1 MVKPTKQVGIDF
13 ASIPHLKKAEILMS
27 NLTLTS
33 AKRTALRWLVVPL
46 IALIVPSAAQAANHT
61 AAAKT
66 PRATIVEAAWLEAN
80 LNNPKVR
87 IIEVSTDP
95 GVYEKGHI
103 PNAVNFRWHTEF
115 VDPINRDIASQAQ
128 FQQAARAAGINKDTK
143 VVLYGDKNN
152 WFAAWGVWIFRTY
165 GHADVSILNGGRDK
179 WVKDGRAL
187 SPAVP
192 TLRAGNFV
200 ATAANT
206 NLRARLADVVK
217 IASKVDR
224 TTKLVDI
231 RSADEFS
238 GKIFAPAGFQ
248 ELAIRAGH
256 IPGAQNIPWTA
267 AVAPD
272 GTFRPAAEL
281 KAIYDAKGIN
291 GKKKI
296 TVYCR
301 IGERAA
307 HTWFVLSEI
316 LGYEV
321 KLYDGSWTEY
331 GNSVGVPIANPTGTV
346 WGKG

>member
-1 MVKPTKQVGIDF
+1 MTTTRNEVRRV
-13 ASIPHLKKAEILMS
+13 
-27 NLTLTS
+27 
-33 AKRTALRWLVVPL
+33 RRLRWLLVPL
-46 IALIVPSAAQAANHT
+46 AALVTPSAVYASNT
-61 AAAKT
+61 PSPVNT
-66 PRATIVEAAWLEAN
+66 PRATIVEADWLQAN

-115 VDPINRDIASQAQ
+115 VNPVNRDIASKEQ
-128 FQQAARAAGINKDTK
+128 FQLTARAAGINKDTK

-165 GHADVSILNGGRDK
+165 GHRDVSILNGGRDK

-187 SPAVP
+187 TPVVP
-192 TLRAGNFV
+192 VVRPGNFTATEPNRSLRAF
-200 ATAANT
+200 
-206 NLRARLADVVK
+206 LPDVVK
-217 IASKVDR
+217 IATKQDR

-231 RSADEFS
+231 RSPDEFN
-238 GKIFAPAGFQ
+238 GKIFAAAGFQ

-256 IPGAQNIPWTA
+256 IPGAKNVPWSTA
-267 AVAPD
+267 VSPD
-272 GTFRPAAEL
+272 GTFRPVADLKSIYAAQ
-281 KAIYDAKGIN
+281 GID
-291 GKKKI
+291 GKKKV

-316 LGYEV
+316 LGYDV

-331 GNSVGVPIANPTGTV
+331 GNAVGVPIANPAGTV
-346 WGKG
+346 WGRG

>member
-1 MVKPTKQVGIDF
+1 MEFRTTTRNTAQRKVRWMLALSAVLISSTGF
-13 ASIPHLKKAEILMS
+13 AATP
-27 NLTLTS
+27 
-33 AKRTALRWLVVPL
+33 
-46 IALIVPSAAQAANHT
+46 
-61 AAAKT
+61 AAAKV
-66 PRATIVEAAWLEAN
+66 PKATIVEAAWLESN

-115 VDPINRDIASQAQ
+115 VDPVNRDIASLAQ
-128 FQQAARAAGINKDTK
+128 FQKSVRAAGINKDTQ

-165 GHADVSILNGGRDK
+165 GHEKVSILNGGRDK

-187 SPAVP
+187 SPVVP
-192 TLRAGNFV
+192 TLAAGNFV
-200 ATAANT
+200 ASPANR
-206 NLRARLADVVK
+206 NLRAFLPDVVK
-217 IASKVDR
+217 IAKKEDR

-256 IPGAQNIPWTA
+256 IPGAQNIPWTS
-267 AVAPD
+267 AVSPD

-281 KAIYDAKGIN
+281 KTIYAAKGID

>member
-1 MVKPTKQVGIDF
+1 MKQNSVKIRKRF
-13 ASIPHLKKAEILMS
+13 RWFLIPIV
-27 NLTLTS
+27 T
-33 AKRTALRWLVVPL
+33 
-46 IALIVPSAAQAANHT
+46 LIVPTTAFASAST
-61 AAAKT
+61 PIT
-66 PRATIVEAAWLEAN
+66 PRASIVETAWLEAN
-80 LNNPKVR
+80 LNKSNVR

-103 PNAVNFRWHTEF
+103 PNAVKFVWHTDF
-115 VDPINRDIASQAQ
+115 VDPVNRDIVSKAQ
-128 FQQAARAAGINKDTK
+128 FEKLARNAGINKDTQ

-152 WFAAWGVWIFRTY
+152 WFAAWGVWIFKTY
-165 GHADVSILNGGRDK
+165 GHKNISILNGGRDK

-187 SPAVP
+187 NAAVP
-192 TLRAGNFV
+192 TFGAGNFV

-206 NLRARLADVVK
+206 GLRALLTDVVK
-217 IASKVDR
+217 IAKKEDK

-231 RSADEFS
+231 RSADEFN

-256 IPGAQNIPWTA
+256 IPGAQNVPWATA
-267 AVAPD
+267 VSPD
-272 GTFRPAAEL
+272 GTFRPAADL
-281 KAIYDAKGIN
+281 KVIYDKVGIN
-291 GKKKI
+291 GKKKVI
-296 TVYCR
+296 VYCR

-321 KLYDGSWTEY
+321 RLYDGSWTEY
-331 GNSVGVPIANPTGTV
+331 GNSVGVPISNPAGTI

>member
-1 MVKPTKQVGIDF
+1 VIKTPKPNPKQNNTSSRV
-13 ASIPHLKKAEILMS
+13 ARLLSYLMIS
-27 NLTLTS
+27 TS
-33 AKRTALRWLVVPL
+33 ALF
-46 IALIVPSAAQAANHT
+46 VPSAVQASSSAP
-61 AAAKT
+61 AKS

-115 VDPINRDIASQAQ
+115 VDPVNRDIASREQ
-128 FQQAARAAGINKDTK
+128 FQKAVRSAGINKDTK

-165 GHADVSILNGGRDK
+165 GHNDVSILNGGRDK

-187 SPAVP
+187 SPIAPV
-192 TLRAGNFV
+192 LQSGNFT
-200 ATAANT
+200 ATVANT
-206 NLRARLADVVK
+206 NLRAFLTDVVK
-217 IASKVDR
+217 IAKKEDR

-256 IPGAQNIPWTA
+256 IPGAQNIPWSS
-267 AVAPD
+267 AVSPD
-272 GTFRPAAEL
+272 GTFRPAADL

-291 GKKKI
+291 GKKKVI
-296 TVYCR
+296 VYCR

-316 LGYEV
+316 LGY
-321 KLYDGSWTEY
+321 
-331 GNSVGVPIANPTGTV
+331 
-346 WGKG
+346 

>member
-1 MVKPTKQVGIDF
+1 MT
-13 ASIPHLKKAEILMS
+13 ILRKGTS
-27 NLTLTS
+27 LRGRRIALAAVLVAILVPTS
-33 AKRTALRWLVVPL
+33 ATSASATTATK
-46 IALIVPSAAQAANHT
+46 S
-61 AAAKT
+61 K
-66 PRATIVEAAWLEAN
+66 RATIVEASWLEAN

-115 VDPINRDIASQAQ
+115 VDPVNRDIASREQ
-128 FQQAARAAGINKDTK
+128 FQRTVRAAGINSDTQ

-165 GHADVSILNGGRDK
+165 GHQNVSILNGGRDK

-187 SPAVP
+187 TPVVP
-192 TLRAGNFV
+192 SLRPGNFT
-200 ATAANT
+200 ATAANV
-206 NLRARLADVVK
+206 NLRAFLPDVVRIAKK
-217 IASKVDR
+217 IDR

-256 IPGAQNIPWTA
+256 IPGAKNVPWSA

-281 KAIYDAKGIN
+281 KAIYAAQGID
-291 GKKKI
+291 GTKKV

-316 LGYEV
+316 LGYDV

>member
-1 MVKPTKQVGIDF
+1 MQQDSVKSRKRFRWLLLPIITLIAPTTAF
-13 ASIPHLKKAEILMS
+13 ASA
-27 NLTLTS
+27 S
-33 AKRTALRWLVVPL
+33 AP
-46 IALIVPSAAQAANHT
+46 
-61 AAAKT
+61 KT
-66 PRATIVEAAWLEAN
+66 TRASIVEAAWLEAN
-80 LNNPKVR
+80 LNKSNVR

-103 PNAVNFRWHTEF
+103 PNAVKFVWHTDF
-115 VDPINRDIASQAQ
+115 VDPVNRDIVSKAQ
-128 FQQAARAAGINKDTK
+128 FEKLARNAGINKDTQ

-152 WFAAWGVWIFRTY
+152 WFAAWGVWIFKTY
-165 GHADVSILNGGRDK
+165 GHKSISILNGGRDK

-187 SPAVP
+187 NAAVP
-192 TLRAGNFV
+192 TFGAGNFV

-206 NLRARLADVVK
+206 GLRALLGDVVK
-217 IASKVDR
+217 IANKEDK

-231 RSADEFS
+231 RSADEFN

-256 IPGAQNIPWTA
+256 IPGAQNVPWTT
-267 AVAPD
+267 AVSPD
-272 GTFRPAAEL
+272 GTFRPAADL
-281 KAIYDAKGIN
+281 KVIYDKVGIN
-291 GKKKI
+291 GKKKVI
-296 TVYCR
+296 VYCR

-321 KLYDGSWTEY
+321 RLYDGSWTEY
-331 GNSVGVPIANPTGTV
+331 GNSVGVPISNPAGTI

>member
-1 MVKPTKQVGIDF
+1 MTRQSG
-13 ASIPHLKKAEILMS
+13 
-27 NLTLTS
+27 
-33 AKRTALRWLVVPL
+33 ALRSTARRWVGVGVSLAALFVP
-46 IALIVPSAAQAANHT
+46 AVAHASN
-61 AAAKT
+61 T
-66 PRATIVEAAWLEAN
+66 PTPVKDRRATIVEANWLEAN

-115 VDPINRDIASQAQ
+115 VDPVNRDIASREQ
-128 FQQAARAAGINKDTK
+128 FQKTARAAGINSDTQ

-165 GHADVSILNGGRDK
+165 GHQNVSILNGGRDK

-187 SPAVP
+187 TPVVP
-192 TLRAGNFV
+192 VVRPGNFTATV
-200 ATAANT
+200 ANP
-206 NLRARLADVVK
+206 NLRAFLADVVK
-217 IASKVDR
+217 IAKKQDR

-256 IPGAQNIPWTA
+256 IPGAKNVPWSA

-281 KAIYDAKGIN
+281 RAIYGAQGI
-291 GKKKI
+291 
-296 TVYCR
+296 
-301 IGERAA
+301 
-307 HTWFVLSEI
+307 
-316 LGYEV
+316 
-321 KLYDGSWTEY
+321 D
-331 GNSVGVPIANPTGTV
+331 
-346 WGKG
+346 

>member
-1 MVKPTKQVGIDF
+1 MKGNSTRVRRVAGL
-13 ASIPHLKKAEILMS
+13 A
-27 NLTLTS
+27 
-33 AKRTALRWLVVPL
+33 
-46 IALIVPSAAQAANHT
+46 IAVSAAVSTLFVGSASAN
-61 AAAKT
+61 T
-66 PRATIVEAAWLEAN
+66 PSPVKDRRATIVEAAWLEAN

-115 VDPINRDIASQAQ
+115 VNPVNRDIASREAFQATV
-128 FQQAARAAGINKDTK
+128 RSAGINKDTQ
-143 VVLYGDKNN
+143 VVLYGDRNN
-152 WFAAWGVWIFRTY
+152 WFAAWGVWVFRTY
-165 GHADVSILNGGRDK
+165 GHQNVSILNGGRDK

-187 SPAVP
+187 TPVVP
-192 TLRAGNFV
+192 TPSAGNFTATV
-200 ATAANT
+200 ANPK
-206 NLRARLADVVK
+206 LRAFLPDVVK
-217 IASKVDR
+217 IATKEDK

-231 RSADEFS
+231 RSADEFN

-256 IPGAQNIPWTA
+256 IPGAQNVPWTT
-267 AVAPD
+267 AVSPD
-272 GTFRPAAEL
+272 GTFRPAADL

-291 GKKKI
+291 GKKKV

-316 LGYEV
+316 LGYDV

-331 GNSVGVPIANPTGTV
+331 GNAVGVPITNPSGTV
-346 WGKG
+346 WGRG

>member
-1 MVKPTKQVGIDF
+1 VL
-13 ASIPHLKKAEILMS
+13 A
-27 NLTLTS
+27 
-33 AKRTALRWLVVPL
+33 VV
-46 IALIVPSAAQAANHT
+46 IVPSSATSALPTTVAT
-61 AAAKT
+61 SK
-66 PRATIVEAAWLEAN
+66 RATIVEAAWLESN

-95 GVYEKGHI
+95 GVYERAHI

-115 VDPINRDIASQAQ
+115 VDPVNRDIASREQ
-128 FQQAARAAGINKDTK
+128 FQRTVRTAGINRDTQ

-165 GHADVSILNGGRDK
+165 GHQNVSILNGGRDK

-187 SPAVP
+187 TPVVP
-192 TLRAGNFV
+192 SFRPGNFA
-200 ATAANT
+200 ATEANV
-206 NLRARLADVVK
+206 NLRAFLPDVVK
-217 IASKVDR
+217 IAKKIDR

-256 IPGAQNIPWTA
+256 IPGAKNVPWSN

-272 GTFRPAAEL
+272 GTFRPASEL
-281 KAIYDAKGIN
+281 KAIYAAQGID
-291 GKKKI
+291 GKKKV

-316 LGYEV
+316 LGYDV

-346 WGKG
+346 WGRG

>member
-1 MVKPTKQVGIDF
+1 MNT
-13 ASIPHLKKAEILMS
+13 
-27 NLTLTS
+27 TS
-33 AKRTALRWLVVPL
+33 STATRRVLRWLAAPL
-46 IALIVPSAAQAANHT
+46 VALTLPAVADASGAPT
-61 AAAKT
+61 ATKS

-115 VDPINRDIASQAQ
+115 VDPVNRDIVSQTE
-128 FQQAARAAGINKDTK
+128 FQKIVRAAGINKDTK

-165 GHADVSILNGGRDK
+165 GHSDVSILNGGRDK

-187 SPAVP
+187 SPLVP
-192 TLRAGNFV
+192 NLAAGNFT
-200 ATAANT
+200 ATTPNA
-206 NLRARLADVVK
+206 NLRAFLPDVVK
-217 IASKVDR
+217 IAKKEDR

-231 RSADEFS
+231 RSADEFN

-256 IPGAQNIPWTA
+256 IPGAQNVPWSTA
-267 AVAPD
+267 VSPD
-272 GTFRPAAEL
+272 GTFRPVADL
-281 KAIYDAKGIN
+281 KAIYSAKGID
-291 GKKKI
+291 GKKKV

-316 LGYEV
+316 LGYDV

-331 GNSVGVPIANPTGTV
+331 GNSVGVPIANPSGTV

>member
-1 MVKPTKQVGIDF
+1 M
-13 ASIPHLKKAEILMS
+13 KKAPKLNPKINNTPSRVARLLSYLMIS
-27 NLTLTS
+27 T
-33 AKRTALRWLVVPL
+33 
-46 IALIVPSAAQAANHT
+46 IALFVPSAVQASSST
-61 AAAKT
+61 PAKS

-103 PNAVNFRWHTEF
+103 PNSVNFRWHTEF
-115 VDPINRDIASQAQ
+115 VDPVNRDITSREQ
-128 FQQAARAAGINKDTK
+128 FQKAVRLAGINKDTK

-165 GHADVSILNGGRDK
+165 GHSDVSILNGGRDK

-187 SPAVP
+187 SPMVP
-192 TLRAGNFV
+192 VLQSGNFT

-206 NLRARLADVVK
+206 NLRAFLTDVVK
-217 IASKVDR
+217 IAKKEDR
-224 TTKLVDI
+224 ATKLVDI

-256 IPGAQNIPWTA
+256 IPGAQNVPWA
-267 AVAPD
+267 SAVSPD
-272 GTFRPAAEL
+272 GTFRPAADL
-281 KAIYDAKGIN
+281 KAIYDANGIN
-291 GKKKI
+291 SKKKVI
-296 TVYCR
+296 VYCR

>member
-1 MVKPTKQVGIDF
+1 MT
-13 ASIPHLKKAEILMS
+13 ILRKGS
-27 NLTLTS
+27 SLRGRRIALAAVLVAILVPTS
-33 AKRTALRWLVVPL
+33 ATSASATTATK
-46 IALIVPSAAQAANHT
+46 S
-61 AAAKT
+61 K
-66 PRATIVEAAWLEAN
+66 RATIVEAAWLEAN

-115 VDPINRDIASQAQ
+115 VNPVNRDIASKEQ
-128 FQQAARAAGINKDTK
+128 FQRTARAAGINKDTK

-165 GHADVSILNGGRDK
+165 GHRDVSILNGGRDK

-187 SPAVP
+187 TPVVP
-192 TLRAGNFV
+192 VVRPGNFTATEPNRSLRAF
-200 ATAANT
+200 
-206 NLRARLADVVK
+206 LPDVVK
-217 IASKVDR
+217 IATKQDR

-231 RSADEFS
+231 RSPDEFS

-256 IPGAQNIPWTA
+256 IPGAKNVPWSTA
-267 AVAPD
+267 VSPD
-272 GTFRPAAEL
+272 GTFRPVADLKSIYAAQ
-281 KAIYDAKGIN
+281 GID
-291 GKKKI
+291 GRKKV

-316 LGYEV
+316 LGYDV

-331 GNSVGVPIANPTGTV
+331 GNAVGVPIANPAGTV
-346 WGKG
+346 WGRG

>member
-1 MVKPTKQVGIDF
+1 MRI
-13 ASIPHLKKAEILMS
+13 MS
-27 NLTLTS
+27 SHQTRVRRLAGL
-33 AKRTALRWLVVPL
+33 AVAV
-46 IALIVPSAAQAANHT
+46 SAAVSTLFVGSASATRTESTGQR
-61 AAAKT
+61 
-66 PRATIVEAAWLEAN
+66 RATIVEAGWLEAN

-115 VDPINRDIASQAQ
+115 VDPVNRDIATREAFQAT
-128 FQQAARAAGINKDTK
+128 ARSAGINKDTQ

-165 GHADVSILNGGRDK
+165 GHQNVSILNGGRDK

-187 SPAVP
+187 TPIVPSPAP
-192 TLRAGNFV
+192 GNFTATV
-200 ATAANT
+200 ANR
-206 NLRARLADVVK
+206 NLRAFLPDVVR
-217 IASKVDR
+217 IAKKQDKS
-224 TTKLVDI
+224 TQLVDI
-231 RSADEFS
+231 RSADEFN

-256 IPGAQNIPWTA
+256 IPGAKNVPWSTA
-267 AVAPD
+267 VSPD
-272 GTFRPAAEL
+272 GTFRPVADL
-281 KAIYDAKGIN
+281 KAIYGAQGID
-291 GKKKI
+291 GKKKV

-307 HTWFVLSEI
+307 HTWFILSEI
-316 LGYEV
+316 LGYDV

-331 GNSVGVPIANPTGTV
+331 GNAVGVPIANPAGTV
-346 WGKG
+346 WGRG

>member
-1 MVKPTKQVGIDF
+1 MEFLTTTRNTAQRKVRWMLALSAVLISSTGF
-13 ASIPHLKKAEILMS
+13 AATP
-27 NLTLTS
+27 
-33 AKRTALRWLVVPL
+33 
-46 IALIVPSAAQAANHT
+46 
-61 AAAKT
+61 AAAKV
-66 PRATIVEAAWLEAN
+66 PKATIVEAAWLESN

-115 VDPINRDIASQAQ
+115 VDPVNRDIASLAQ
-128 FQQAARAAGINKDTK
+128 FQKSVRAAGINKDTQ

-165 GHADVSILNGGRDK
+165 GHEKVSILNGGRDK

-187 SPAVP
+187 SPVVP
-192 TLRAGNFV
+192 TLAAGNFV
-200 ATAANT
+200 ASPANR
-206 NLRARLADVVK
+206 NLRAFLPDVVK
-217 IASKVDR
+217 IAKKEDR

-256 IPGAQNIPWTA
+256 IPGAQNIPWTS
-267 AVAPD
+267 AVSPD

-281 KAIYDAKGIN
+281 KTIYAAKGID

>member
-1 MVKPTKQVGIDF
+1 MI
-13 ASIPHLKKAEILMS
+13 S
-27 NLTLTS
+27 TS
-33 AKRTALRWLVVPL
+33 ALF
-46 IALIVPSAAQAANHT
+46 VPSAVQASSSAP
-61 AAAKT
+61 AKS

-115 VDPINRDIASQAQ
+115 VDPVNRDIASREQ
-128 FQQAARAAGINKDTK
+128 FQKAVRSAGINKDTK

-165 GHADVSILNGGRDK
+165 GHNDVSILNGGRDK

-187 SPAVP
+187 SPIAPV
-192 TLRAGNFV
+192 LQSGNFT
-200 ATAANT
+200 ATVANT
-206 NLRARLADVVK
+206 NLRAFLTDVVK
-217 IASKVDR
+217 IAKKEDR

-256 IPGAQNIPWTA
+256 IPGAQNVPWSS
-267 AVAPD
+267 AVSPD
-272 GTFRPAAEL
+272 GTFRPAADL

-291 GKKKI
+291 GKKKVI
-296 TVYCR
+296 VYCR

-331 GNSVGVPIANPTGTV
+331 GNSV
-346 WGKG
+346 